1 MANPVHGDPVVQTT
15 PESGVNENYQAELD
29 AAVKGK
35 GMGMPE
41 TGKAAIES
49 HGEAVPHSDPTALFL
64 DPTGWVSAA
73 MAVFIL
79 ILLVKGV
86 PKLIGRMLDG
96 QIAAIRSRLD
106 EAKQLRAE
114 AEALK
119 AEYQKKLASA
129 EADAAAMVAHA
140 EEEAKALR
148 VKAEAD
154 AAELVQRRGRM
165 AEDKIA
171 AAERQAIADIRVKT
185 ADAAAR
191 AAAAILAE
199 KHDAAAD
206 RALVDRTIAG
216 LVRPN

>member
-15 PESGVNENYQAELD
+15 PEGSVNANYQATLD
-29 AAVKGK
+29 AAAKGK
-35 GMGMPE
+35 GMDMPE
-41 TGKAAIES
+41 TGADAIET

-79 ILLVKGV
+79 ILLWKGV

-106 EAKQLRAE
+106 EAKTLRAE

-119 AEYQKKLASA
+119 AEYQRKLASA
-129 EADAAAMVAHA
+129 EADASAMVAHA
-140 EEEAKALR
+140 EEEAKATR
-148 VKAEAD
+148 AKAEAD
-154 AAELVQRRGRM
+154 AALLVERRARM

-171 AAERQAIADIRVKT
+171 AAERQAIADIRVRT
-185 ADAAAR
+185 ADAAAK

-199 KHDAAAD
+199 KHDAATD

>member
-15 PESGVNENYQAELD
+15 PDGSTNANYQAELD
-29 AAVKGK
+29 AASHGK

-41 TGKAAIES
+41 TGVNAIET

-86 PKLIGRMLDG
+86 PKLIGRLLDG

-106 EAKQLRAE
+106 EAKQLRTE
-114 AEALK
+114 AEALRS
-119 AEYQKKLASA
+119 EYERKLATA

-140 EEEAKALR
+140 EEEATALR
-148 VKAEAD
+148 AKAEAD
-154 AAELVQRRGRM
+154 AATLVQRRAKM

-185 ADAAAR
+185 ADAAAK

-199 KHDAAAD
+199 KHDAATD

>member
-15 PESGVNENYQAELD
+15 PESGVNENYQAELN
-29 AAVKGK
+29 AAAKGK

-41 TGKAAIES
+41 TGADAIES

-73 MAVFIL
+73 MAVFLL

-119 AEYQKKLASA
+119 AEYHRKLANA

-140 EEEAKALR
+140 EEEARALR

-154 AAELVQRRGRM
+154 AAELVQRRAKM

-171 AAERQAIADIRVKT
+171 AAERQAIADIRIKT
-185 ADAAAR
+185 ADAAAK